1 MKELSIEEKAKR
13 YDERLEKAREEYEN
27 HKSFKGYCGKL
38 VRIFPELKESVEE
51 KMVKFIKQ
59 QLFNIK
65 KTITENYELDAKLT
79 KAIDW
84 LEKQCEQKPTTEIKS
99 AEESLGID
107 SDTYN
112 KIVDECIYGDD
123 EQKPFDKVEPK
134 FKVGD
139 VMRTLQEAADG
150 MPGGMPVIIS
160 IDKEYYHCTNELI
173 AIKDQDEYEYPPMN
187 RRIAI

>member
-1 MKELSIEEKAKR
+1 MMQYNDFVQLVSRMRDAQKAFFRGRTSMDLSR
-13 YDERLEKAREEYEN
+13 
-27 HKSFKGYCGKL
+27 S
-38 VRIFPELKESVEE
+38 
-51 KMVKFIKQ
+51 KQ
-59 QLFNIK
+59 
-65 KTITENYELDAKLT
+65 
-79 KAIDW
+79 

-150 MPGGMPVIIS
+150 MAGGMPVIIS